1 MNSAGN
7 THRIKKKG
15 SLKAKAVFL
24 LIQTML
30 PFFLYF
36 AIIHDRNT
44 VAAVV
49 AGLIILSMG
58 MLVWLE

>member
-1 MNSAGN
+1 MTSTESN
-7 THRIKKKG
+7 HLVKKKG
-15 SLKAKAVFL
+15 SLKAKAVLL

-30 PFFLYF
+30 PFFLYY

-49 AGLIILSMG
+49 AGLIVLSMG